1 MRLNKQFKI
10 GLLLVITIF
19 VGLFAF
25 YLFTIKQSTSSKAT
39 NTLSDISIAKQE
51 DFNKCVIL
59 HKENAELMIDK
70 QSISFNYS
78 DIEKELPNKLKD
90 VNDLNIILTKDANYQ
105 NLITVLDAVVMS
117 GMKKYK
123 LLKK

>member
-10 GLLLVITIF
+10 GLLLVITCFI
-19 VGLFAF
+19 GLFA
-25 YLFTIKQSTSSKAT
+25 YNIFTIKQSTYSKAT
-39 NTLSDISIAKQE
+39 NTLSDISVAKQE

-59 HKENAELMIDK
+59 HKEDAELMINK

-78 DIEKELPNKLKD
+78 DIEKELPNKLKG
-90 VNDLNIILTKDANYQ
+90 VNDLNIILTKEADYQ
-105 NLITVLDAVVMS
+105 NLITALDAVAIS